1 MQININKE
9 QADALY
15 SIYTDIMG
23 FVENSRDYQD
33 VSKPEEDAGH
43 IRGLLDQLKI
53 EYNLDYQSGK

>member
-1 MQININKE
+1 MQINVNKE

-23 FVENSRDYQD
+23 FVENNGEYQD
-33 VSKPEEDAGH
+33 VSKPKEDAQN

-53 EYNLDYQSGK
+53 EYNLEYKIGH